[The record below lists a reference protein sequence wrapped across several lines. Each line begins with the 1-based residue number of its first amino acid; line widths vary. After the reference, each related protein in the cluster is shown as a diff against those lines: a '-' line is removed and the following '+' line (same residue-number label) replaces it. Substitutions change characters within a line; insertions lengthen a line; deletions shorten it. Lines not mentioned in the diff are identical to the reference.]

1 MSMNGAET
9 RVVGVAPR
17 ISPERFAQI
26 LRDAGS
32 PAAEEARACWQAVVE
47 EGVDPLFALA
57 VFHHESQFGKVG
69 ICAQYD
75 TKNPG
80 NVRSSSTGKGSVVQT
95 ERGTFVKF
103 ATWTDGFRDLARR
116 LVDPRYPYA
125 QKGAKTIAAIIPI
138 WAPAADHNTPEA
150 YVQAVVVFMQQ
161 HAEEQPM
168 NDVIWKPSP
177 NADHGR
183 GNQPIRWVIIH
194 TTEGGFTSSVN
205 WLTNPSSQAS
215 AHYVVGHDDQN
226 QPVQIVQLV
235 DEHDTAWTAGNY
247 AVNQQSVN
255 VELVGFSKQNPP
267 VDEPTLQR
275 AAKLVA
281 DICQRWDVPVQR
293 VTRVDILAGKPGIC
307 GHVDVPNPNDPGKGG
322 GIAGHTDPGPF
333 FPWERF
339 LALVRQAIP
348 GSTAPPQA
356 GDGDVV
362 QMGPFGRHVGH
373 GFLAFWRQLEQV
385 EPTLP
390 LRVLGWPLTE
400 EFEAQLPGQPQAA
413 TYQVFE
419 RAVLKWA
426 SDQPAPWDVHCCQ
439 FEEGKAAREWA
450 QAHALLP

>member
-1 MSMNGAET
+1 MSAITRET
-9 RVVGVAPR
+9 AVVGVPPR
-17 ISPERFAQI
+17 ISREAFCRVLQE
-26 LRDAGS
+26 AGS
-32 PAAEEARACWQAVVE
+32 PAAAEGGASYDAIVA
-47 EGVDPLFALA
+47 EGVDPLFLLA
-57 VFHHESQFGKVG
+57 VFHHESNFGMAG
-69 ICAQYD
+69 ICANYD

-80 NVRSSSTGKGSVVQT
+80 NTRSSSTGVGEVIQT
-95 ERGTFVKF
+95 ERGQFVRYPS
-103 ATWTDGFRDLARR
+103 WVEGWRDAAHR

-125 QKGAKTIAAIIPI
+125 RQGARTIAAIIPI

-150 YVQAVVVFMQQ
+150 YIAAVVTFMQQ
-161 HAEEQPM
+161 YAEEQPM
-168 NDVIWKPSP
+168 SDVIWKPSP
-177 NADHGR
+177 NADPGR

-215 AHYVVGHDDQN
+215 AHYVVGQDNPDQ
-226 QPVQIVQLV
+226 PAQIVQLV

-281 DICQRWDVPVQR
+281 DICQRWNVPVQR

-356 GDGDVV
+356 GAGDVV
-362 QMGPFGRHVGH
+362 QIGPFGRHVGH

-385 EPTLP
+385 DPTLP

-400 EFEAQLPGQPQAA
+400 EFALGDAV
-413 TYQVFE
+413 YQVFE
-419 RAVLKWA
+419 RGVLKW
-426 SDQPAPWDVHCCQ
+426 SRHENPPWDVHVAPLADAGSARD
-439 FEEGKAAREWA
+439 EAARRG
-450 QAHALLP
+450 LLPATAA